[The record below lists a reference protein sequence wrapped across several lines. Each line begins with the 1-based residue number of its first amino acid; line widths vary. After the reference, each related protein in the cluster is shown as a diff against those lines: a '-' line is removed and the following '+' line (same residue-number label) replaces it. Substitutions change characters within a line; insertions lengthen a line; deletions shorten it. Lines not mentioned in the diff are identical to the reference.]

1 MPSVDGLCPA
11 CKMPLV
17 DHLASRRYLP
27 AEVPPGKI
35 AVVNGRCIV
44 AGQRA
49 PQKGCWVPLREPM
62 TPQEYR
68 RRFEAKT
75 IPLEPCPWCK
85 GRLVPW
91 GSFPRTLAEGEP
103 PELQELRLLR
113 GLCQDRDCPM
123 CTVTHYP
130 SFITPYHPVPTAQRE
145 AVVRARAQ
153 GASWLTL
160 TAQVARTT
168 ARRWCEAV
176 EARATEV
183 WLGLT
188 TVRNRLDPQAPAP
201 PGKAE
206 ACGPNLPAMF
216 EVCDAVGAMLARAE
230 GWVEELPALAIPR
243 LFQPPAP
250 TTLPVWT

>member
-11 CKMPLV
+11 CKMPMV
-17 DHLASRRYLP
+17 DHLASSRCAP
-27 AEVPPGKI
+27 TEVPPGRVP
-35 AVVNGRCIV
+35 VVNGRCIV
-44 AGQRA
+44 AGEPA
-49 PQKGCWVPLREPM
+49 PQECCWVALREPV
-62 TPQEYR
+62 TPQDYR

-75 IPLEPCPWCK
+75 IPLGPCPGCK
-85 GRLVPW
+85 GRLVSR
-91 GSFPRTLAEGEP
+91 GSCPRTLAEGESSV
-103 PELQELRLLR
+103 LQGLRLLR
-113 GLCQDRDCPM
+113 GRCPNRDCPT

-130 SFITPYHPVPTAQRE
+130 CFVTPYHPVSTAQRE

-160 TAQVARTT
+160 TARVARTT
-168 ARRWCEAV
+168 ARRWCRAV

-188 TVRNRLDPQAPAP
+188 AIRYRLDPQAPAP

-206 ACGPNLPAMF
+206 DGGPKLPAMF
-216 EVCDAVGAMLARAE
+216 EVCDAVGALLARA
-230 GWVEELPALAIPR
+230 GWVEAMPALTIPR
-243 LFQPPAP
+243 VFQPPAP